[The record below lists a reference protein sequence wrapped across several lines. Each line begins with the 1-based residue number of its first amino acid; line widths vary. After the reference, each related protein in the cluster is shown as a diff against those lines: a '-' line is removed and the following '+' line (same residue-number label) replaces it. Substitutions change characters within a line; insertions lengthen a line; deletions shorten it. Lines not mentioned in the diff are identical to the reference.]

1 VSSDE
6 PPAEG
11 LVPRFAR
18 PALRAGDPTGW
29 FEPMYAAAGD
39 AVTDV
44 PWVDLAPNR
53 HLVAW
58 LEREGAVGGGQ
69 RAVVVGCGLGDDAEL
84 LRSAGFAVVGFDIA
98 PTAVALAARRFPE
111 VEFRVANLL
120 SLPDELVGA
129 FSLVFEAYTLQALPV
144 EIRDEA
150 IEGVASLVAPGG
162 TLLVVTFG
170 RTAAE
175 DAGRLPWPLTR
186 DDLARFGERGLVET
200 RFEEYRDDEETERR
214 RFRVRY
220 TRQT

>member
-6 PPAEG
+6 PLPEG

-39 AVTDV
+39 SVSDV

-53 HLVAW
+53 HLVEW
-58 LEREGAVGGGQ
+58 LEREGVVGDGR

-84 LRSAGFAVVGFDIA
+84 LRSAGFDAVGFDIA
-98 PTAVALAARRFPE
+98 PTAAALAARRFPE
-111 VEFRVANLL
+111 VDFRTADLL
-120 SLPDELVGA
+120 ALPRELVGA
-129 FSLVFEAYTLQALPV
+129 FPFVFEAYTVQSLPV
-144 EIRDEA
+144 EIRSAA
-150 IEGVASLVAPGG
+150 IDGVASLVAPDG

-170 RTAAE
+170 RTAEE
-175 DAGRLPWPLTR
+175 DPGRLPWPLTR

-200 RFEEYRDDEETERR
+200 RFEEYRDVEESERR

-220 TRQT
+220 TRPS